1 MRVRFWGTRGSLA
14 VPGPDTVRYGGNT
27 SCVQVESKGGTLL
40 VLDCGTGARGLGR
53 ALTADGSAPEH
64 GAILISHTHWDH
76 IQGFPFF
83 APLFAPDSR
92 WDVYGPRGLG
102 ESLRDTLAGQM
113 QYTYFPITLDA
124 LEADIRF
131 HSLVE
136 GVFEVGDVRVWTRY
150 LNHPVLTLA
159 YRLEADGVS
168 MAYACDHE
176 PHEKGADGREPLRGE
191 DRAHAGFFSGVDLLI
206 HDAQYT
212 AEEYPDRTGWGHSP
226 AEYVVRVALEAGVR
240 RLALT
245 HHDPGRS
252 DEQIDSMVERLR
264 AQAGNHAHR
273 LEVLAADEGRMVD
286 LGEVEARDSSGPMAR
301 SSAGTTPQSSAGTTT
316 RPATLDTSGARTSV
330 GTGGS
335 ALREDRS
342 VEGHRIAVAL
352 PPSPEAQIIKE
363 VAALDGMEVA
373 RIAPGTT
380 GPVLADLNEPSLVIV
395 PGDAP
400 GLATASAVRALEAD
414 WAAEATV
421 VAVASASGHHRAV
434 DDWLLRPFTSEYART
449 RIRSWLLRI
458 PARWRRAPIPD
469 DEVHRLAAVRR
480 LGMLDSDAEERF
492 DRITRLA
499 TAVLGTPVSLVSLVD
514 EERQWFKSARGWD
527 RREASRDASFCAHAI
542 LGDEP
547 FVVSD
552 TMTDERF
559 ADNPLVTGSERIRF
573 YAGYPLATPDGQR
586 VGSLCVMDRRAR
598 ELTSR
603 ELRLLEDLARL
614 AEDELARSTS

>member
-27 SCVQVESKGGTLL
+27 SCVQIESSGGTLL
-40 VLDCGTGARGLGR
+40 VIDCGTGARGLGR

-83 APLFAPDSR
+83 APLFMPGSR

-113 QYTYFPITLDA
+113 QHTYFPITLDA
-124 LEADIRF
+124 LGAEMRF

-136 GVFEVGDVRVWTRY
+136 GVFEVGDIRVRTRY

-176 PHEKGADGREPLRGE
+176 PHEKGAADGSAPLRGE
-191 DRAHAGFFSGVDLLI
+191 DRAHAEFFSGVDLLI
-206 HDAQYT
+206 HDAQFT

-226 AEYVVRVALEAGVR
+226 AEYVVRVAREAGVR

-264 AQAGNHAHR
+264 DGALNHAHP
-273 LEVLAADEGRMVD
+273 LEVVAADEGRVMD
-286 LGEVEARDSSGPMAR
+286 LGGIEARESSGPRSR
-301 SSAGTTPQSSAGTTT
+301 SSAGTTRRSSDMG
-316 RPATLDTSGARTSV
+316 TSGAGTFV
-330 GTGGS
+330 GTDGS

-352 PPSPEAQIIKE
+352 PPSREAQTIKE
-363 VAALDGMEVA
+363 VAALDGIEVT

-380 GPVLADLNEPSLVIV
+380 GPVLADLPEPSLVIV
-395 PGDAP
+395 PGEAP
-400 GLATASAVRALEAD
+400 GLATASAVRTLEAD

-421 VAVASASGHHRAV
+421 VAVASVSGHHRAV
-434 DDWLLRPFTSEYART
+434 DQWLLRPFTAEYVRT

-458 PARWRRAPIPD
+458 PARWMRAPTPD
-469 DEVHRLAAVRR
+469 DESDRIAAVRR
-480 LGMLDSDAEERF
+480 LGILDSEAEERF

-552 TMTDERF
+552 TRTDERF
-559 ADNPLVTGSERIRF
+559 ADNPLVTGPERIRF
-573 YAGYPLATPDGQR
+573 YAGYPIATPDGQR

-598 ELTSR
+598 DLTSR

-614 AEDELARSTS
+614 AENELARSTN